1 RDGEPGPHRRE
12 GRAGQRLVPPGRL
25 GRALH
30 DRARRPRGLRRVPED
45 AQGRPSARRRHP
57 AGLPRRLDEPRRAR
71 DGLDGFAVKGVST
84 LRLAG
89 GLALAAALW
98 AGRALQLS
106 PYSSLALAGLLAFVG
121 GRPFARGFARSL
133 KTGKADA
140 DMLVFLGVWAAMAQA
155 VAAVFVPELL
165 LAPARRPFF
174 EVLAALVFFPSLG
187 RWLEARLV
195 ERGGEALWTLAR
207 RIPRSVRLVTAGRDS
222 VVPATSAGAGA
233 RFRVLP
239 GEHIA
244 LDGSVVDGASRVDE
258 SLWTGGTAVLE
269 KAPGSRV
276 FGGSLN
282 KTGELLVAAER
293 PAADAR
299 LTRLVETVR
308 VGVQAKAVV
317 PGVADQLAASYAPGL
332 LIVAVLAA
340 LAWSWKGPEPRLQ
353 RALTTLAHVLVAAT
367 PWTLG
372 LAAPAA
378 LAAGLRR
385 ARRMGMRIR
394 NPAVLQVLRVPDV
407 LVVGKTG
414 VLTQGRPAL
423 VETLCSPGFAE
434 DDVLRLARAA
444 GEGSGHPYAE
454 AVARR
459 APAGARASSVESYP
473 GHGVS
478 ASVEGRRVL
487 LGALPWLAEHGIV
500 AGPQT
505 LAALAGRSD
514 PTVGVAVD
522 GALAGVAVLSDPLRP
537 SAAEEVAAL
546 ARLGVKVVLAS
557 GDSRGAVEAAAS
569 AAGIEQVFSEVREE
583 EKQRLVA
590 GLQAEGRRVAMVG
603 TGFLDAPALA
613 QADFGIAL
621 DPAARPG
628 SAREGGTAGFDLA
641 AESADLVVSRLDLA
655 SLHDALRL
663 TLRIR
668 EVVRENLTWVFVP
681 QLILLPLAAGV
692 LGPAFGIVFQPS
704 YAAAA
709 AAASAFCIA
718 VNSVRR
724 LRL

>member
-1 RDGEPGPHRRE
+1 MDG
-12 GRAGQRLVPPGRL
+12 V
-25 GRALH
+25 ALT
-30 DRARRPRGLRRVPED
+30 
-45 AQGRPSARRRHP
+45 
-57 AGLPRRLDEPRRAR
+57 
-71 DGLDGFAVKGVST
+71 GVST
-84 LRLAG
+84 LRLSG
-89 GLALAAALW
+89 GLALAAAVWL
-98 AGRALQLS
+98 GGALRLS
-106 PYSSLALAGLLAFVG
+106 PYSSLALAGLLAIVG

-133 KTGKADA
+133 KSGKADA

-165 LAPARRPFF
+165 LPPARRPFF
-174 EVLAALVFFPSLG
+174 EMLAALVFFPSLG

-207 RIPRSVRLVTAGRDS
+207 RIPRSVRIVGPGADS
-222 VVPATSAGAGA
+222 VVAASAARVGA
-233 RFRVLP
+233 RFRVMP

-244 LDGSVVDGASRVDE
+244 LDGSVVEGSSRVDE

-282 KTGELLVAAER
+282 KTGVLLVAAER

-299 LTRLVETVR
+299 LTRIVETVR
-308 VGVQAKAVV
+308 VGVQAKSVV
-317 PGVADQLAASYAPGL
+317 RGVADQLAASYAPGL

-340 LAWSWKGPEPRLQ
+340 LAWSWKGPDPRLE

-407 LVVGKTG
+407 LIVGKTG
-414 VLTQGRPAL
+414 VLTQGRPTL
-423 VETLCSPGFAE
+423 VETVPAAGWGAQA
-434 DDVLRLARAA
+434 VLDLAGAA
-444 GEGSGHPYAE
+444 GEGSGHPFAE
-454 AVARR
+454 AVARHAR
-459 APAGARASSVESYP
+459 PGPRASSVEAYP

-478 ASVEGRRVL
+478 ANVGGRRVL
-487 LGALPWLAEHGIV
+487 FGALPWLAEHGIV
-500 AGPQT
+500 PGPEV
-505 LAALAGRSD
+505 AGRLGDRLD
-514 PTVGVAVD
+514 PLVGVAVD

-537 SAAEEVAAL
+537 TAAEEVAAL
-546 ARLGVKVVLAS
+546 SALGVTVVLAS
-557 GDSRGAVEAAAS
+557 GDSKAAVEAAA
-569 AAGIEQVFSEVREE
+569 AQAGIALVFSEVREE

-603 TGFLDAPALA
+603 TGFLDAPAVS

-628 SAREGGTAGFDLA
+628 SAGDPGSAGFDLA

-668 EVVRENLTWVFVP
+668 EVVRENLTLAFLPQFV
-681 QLILLPLAAGV
+681 LLPLAAGV
-692 LGPAFGIVFQPS
+692 LGPAFGILFQPT
-704 YAAAA
+704 YAAAGA
-709 AAASAFCIA
+709 AVSAFCIA
-718 VNSVRR
+718 VNSIRR

>member
-1 RDGEPGPHRRE
+1 M
-12 GRAGQRLVPPGRL
+12 
-25 GRALH
+25 
-30 DRARRPRGLRRVPED
+30 
-45 AQGRPSARRRHP
+45 
-57 AGLPRRLDEPRRAR
+57 
-71 DGLDGFAVKGVST
+71 KGVST

-89 GLALAAALW
+89 GLALSAAVWL
-98 AGRALQLS
+98 GGVLRLS
-106 PYSSLALAGLLAFVG
+106 PYSSLALAGLLAVVG
-121 GRPFARGFARSL
+121 GKPFARGFARSL
-133 KTGKADA
+133 KTGRADA

-187 RWLEARLV
+187 RWAEARLV

-207 RIPRSVRLVTAGRDS
+207 RIPSSVRLLREGRES
-222 VVPATSAGAGA
+222 VVPAASAGAGA

-244 LDGSVVDGASRVDE
+244 LDGSVVEGLSQVDE

-282 KTGELLVAAER
+282 KTAALVVAAER
-293 PAADAR
+293 SASDAR
-299 LTRLVETVR
+299 LTRIVETVR
-308 VGVQAKAVV
+308 AGVQAKAVV
-317 PGVADQLAASYAPGL
+317 PGVPDQLAAAYAPGL
-332 LIVAVLAA
+332 LMVAVLAA
-340 LAWSWKGPEPRLQ
+340 LAWSWKGPEPRLE

-372 LAAPAA
+372 LAVPAA

-414 VLTQGRPAL
+414 VLTEGRPEVL
-423 VETLCSPGFAE
+423 ETLCAPGWRE
-434 DDVLRLARAA
+434 SEVLRFARAA

-459 APAGARASSVESYP
+459 APAAPAASSVEAYP

-478 ASVEGRRVL
+478 ASVDGRRVL
-487 LGALPWLAEHGIV
+487 FGALPWLAEHGI
-500 AGPQT
+500 
-505 LAALAGRSD
+505 AAPPSERSD
-514 PTVGVAVD
+514 AAVGVAVD
-522 GALAGVAVLSDPLRP
+522 GELAGVVVLRDPPRA
-537 SAAEEVAAL
+537 SAPEEVAAL
-546 ARLGVKVVLAS
+546 SRLGVKVVLAS
-557 GDSRGAVEAAAS
+557 GDSKAAVSAAAA
-569 AAGIEQVFSEVREE
+569 AAGIDLVFSEVREE

-590 GLQAEGRRVAMVG
+590 GLQADGRRVAMVG
-603 TGFLDAPALA
+603 TGFLDAPALS
-613 QADFGIAL
+613 QADLGIAL
-621 DPAARPG
+621 DPAAAR
-628 SAREGGTAGFDLA
+628 SAREGASAGFDLA
-641 AESADLVVSRLDLA
+641 AESADIVVSRADLA
-655 SLHDALRL
+655 GLHDALRL

-668 EVVRENLTWVFVP
+668 EVVRENLTLAFAP
-681 QLILLPLAAGV
+681 QLVVLPLAAGV
-692 LGPAFGIVFQPS
+692 LGPAFGVVFQPS
-704 YAAAA
+704 YAAAG
-709 AAASAFCIA
+709 AAASAVAIA

>member
-1 RDGEPGPHRRE
+1 M
-12 GRAGQRLVPPGRL
+12 
-25 GRALH
+25 
-30 DRARRPRGLRRVPED
+30 
-45 AQGRPSARRRHP
+45 
-57 AGLPRRLDEPRRAR
+57 
-71 DGLDGFAVKGVST
+71 KGVST
-84 LRLAG
+84 LRLSG
-89 GLALAAALW
+89 GLALAAAVW
-98 AGRALQLS
+98 AGGALKLS

-133 KTGKADA
+133 KTGRADA
-140 DMLVFLGVWAAMAQA
+140 DMLVFLGVWAALAQA

-165 LAPARRPFF
+165 LPPARRPFF

-187 RWLEARLV
+187 RWLEASLV

-207 RIPRSVRLVTAGRDS
+207 RIPRSVRLVTGGQDT
-222 VVPATSAGAGA
+222 VVSAASAGAGA
-233 RFRVLP
+233 RFRVMP

-244 LDGSVVDGASRVDE
+244 LDGSVVDGSSRVDE

-282 KTGELLVAAER
+282 KTGVLLIAAER
-293 PAADAR
+293 SSADAR
-299 LTRLVETVR
+299 LTRIVETVR
-308 VGVQAKAVV
+308 AGVQAKSGV

-340 LAWSWKGPEPRLQ
+340 LAWSWKGPEPRLE

-385 ARRMGMRIR
+385 ARRMGMRVR
-394 NPAVLQVLRVPDV
+394 NPAVLHLLQVPDV

-414 VLTQGRPAL
+414 VLTTGRPEL
-423 VETLCSPGFAE
+423 VETLACRGWEEGALLS
-434 DDVLRLARAA
+434 LARAA
-444 GEGSGHPYAE
+444 AEGSGHPYAE

-478 ASVEGRRVL
+478 ANVEGRRVL
-487 LGALPWLAEHGIV
+487 FGALPWLAEHGISPDP
-500 AGPQT
+500 AT
-505 LAALAGRSD
+505 AASLAGRAD
-514 PTVGVAVD
+514 PMVGLAVD
-522 GALAGVAVLSDPLRP
+522 GVLAGVAVLSDPMRP
-537 SAAEEVAAL
+537 TAAEEVAAL
-546 ARLGVKVVLAS
+546 SRLGVKVVLAS
-557 GDSRGAVEAAAS
+557 GDSKAAVEAAAA

-603 TGFLDAPALA
+603 EGFLDAPALS
-613 QADFGIAL
+613 QADLGIAL
-621 DPAARPG
+621 DPAAVGGREAG
-628 SAREGGTAGFDLA
+628 STGFDLA
-641 AESADLVVSRLDLA
+641 SESADLIVSRRDLA
-655 SLHDALRL
+655 SLHEALRL

-668 EVVRENLTWVFVP
+668 EVVRENLTWVFLP

-692 LGPAFGIVFQPS
+692 LGPSFGIVFQPS
-704 YAAAA
+704 YAALA
-709 AAASAFCIA
+709 AAASAAAVA

>member
-1 RDGEPGPHRRE
+1 M
-12 GRAGQRLVPPGRL
+12 
-25 GRALH
+25 
-30 DRARRPRGLRRVPED
+30 
-45 AQGRPSARRRHP
+45 
-57 AGLPRRLDEPRRAR
+57 
-71 DGLDGFAVKGVST
+71 KGVST

-89 GLALAAALW
+89 GLALAAAVWL
-98 AGRALQLS
+98 GSALKLS

-165 LAPARRPFF
+165 LPAARRPFF

-207 RIPRSVRLVTAGRDS
+207 RIPRTVRLVAGDGER
-222 VVPATSAGAGA
+222 VVSAASARPGT
-233 RFRVLP
+233 RFRVTP

-244 LDGSVVDGASRVDE
+244 LDGSVVEGSSRVDE
-258 SLWTGGTAVLE
+258 SLWTGGAAVLE

-276 FGGSLN
+276 FAGSLN
-282 KTGELLVAAER
+282 KTGSLLVAAER
-293 PAADAR
+293 PSGDSR
-299 LTRLVETVR
+299 LSRIVENVR
-308 VGVQAKAVV
+308 AGVQSKAVV
-317 PGVADQLAASYAPGL
+317 PGVADQLAASYAPGV

-407 LVVGKTG
+407 LIVGKTG
-414 VLTQGRPAL
+414 VLTQGRPEL
-423 VETLCSPGFAE
+423 VETLLAPGWLEAE
-434 DDVLRLARAA
+434 VLTLSRAA

-459 APAGARASSVESYP
+459 GVPGPAASSVESYP

-478 ASVEGRRVL
+478 ASVGGRRVL
-487 LGALPWLAEHGIV
+487 FGALPWLSEHGIAVPASV
-500 AGPQT
+500 A
-505 LAALAGRSD
+505 ASLAGRTD
-514 PTVGVAVD
+514 PTVGLAVD

-537 SAAEEVAAL
+537 TAREEVAAL
-546 ARLGVKVVLAS
+546 SALGVKVVLAS
-557 GDSRGAVEAAAS
+557 GDSKASVEAAAA
-569 AAGIEQVFSEVREE
+569 AAGIGQVFSEVREE
-583 EKQRLVA
+583 EKQRLVS

-603 TGFLDAPALA
+603 TGFLDAPAVS
-613 QADFGIAL
+613 QADLGVAL
-621 DPAARPG
+621 DPASRPG
-628 SAREGGTAGFDLA
+628 SGSEAGSTGFDLA

-655 SLHDALRL
+655 ALHDALRL

-668 EVVRENLTWVFVP
+668 EVVRENLTWVFLP

-692 LGPAFGIVFQPS
+692 LGPSFGVVFQPL

-709 AAASAFCIA
+709 AAVSAFCIA